1 MTDKMGIKSDLAGRT
16 AIVTG
21 AGRGVGLAIARRFA
35 QGGARVLALDL
46 SEIAPEE
53 LDEGVSYHRVDVS
66 DEAVVEAFFD
76 RVGTLDILV
85 NNAAVVTRQT
95 TVDDLTL
102 AEWNTALAVNLTGAF
117 LMSKHA
123 VPRMRRNGRERGSS
137 IINVASQLGLA
148 ALPNRA
154 AYIATKGA
162 LAAFSRALAVDHGH
176 EGIRVNTLSPG
187 AVATERVLERHGTIE
202 AAEMKMAADYPL
214 GRIARIE
221 DVAEAALFLASDRSR
236 FMTGSNMV
244 VDGGYSAR

>member
-1 MTDKMGIKSDLAGRT
+1 MTDSISNRRELEGLT

-21 AGRGVGLAIARRFA
+21 GGRGVGLAIASRFA
-35 QGGARVLALDL
+35 LEGARVLALDL
-46 SEIAPEE
+46 ADTGPDDIGDNIE
-53 LDEGVSYHRVDVS
+53 YHRVDVS
-66 DEAVVEAFFD
+66 SEPSVTAFFNKL
-76 RVGTLDILV
+76 GTINILV

-95 TVDDLTL
+95 TIDDLDTS
-102 AEWNTALAVNLTGAF
+102 EWNQALAVNLTGAF
-117 LMSKHA
+117 LMAKHA
-123 VPRMRRNGRERGSS
+123 IPLMRRNAAHRGGS
-137 IINVASQLGLA
+137 IINVASQLGVA

-162 LAAFSRALAVDHGH
+162 MIAFSRALAVDHGK

-202 AAEMKMAADYPL
+202 AAEGKMAADYPL

-221 DVAEAALFLASDRSR
+221 EVAEAALFLASGRSG

>member
-1 MTDKMGIKSDLAGRT
+1 MTDSISNRRELEGLT

-21 AGRGVGLAIARRFA
+21 AGRGVGLAIASRFA
-35 QGGARVLALDL
+35 LEGARVLALDL
-46 SEIAPEE
+46 ADTGPDDIGDNVE
-53 LDEGVSYHRVDVS
+53 YHRVDVS
-66 DEAVVEAFFD
+66 SEPSVTAFFNKL
-76 RVGTLDILV
+76 GTINILV

-95 TVDDLTL
+95 TIDDLDTS
-102 AEWNTALAVNLTGAF
+102 EWNQALAVNLTGAF
-117 LMSKHA
+117 LMAKHA
-123 VPRMRRNGRERGSS
+123 IPLMRRNAAHRGGS
-137 IINVASQLGLA
+137 IINVASQLGIA

-162 LAAFSRALAVDHGH
+162 MIAFSRALAVDHGK

-202 AAEMKMAADYPL
+202 AAEGKMAADYPL

-221 DVAEAALFLASDRSR
+221 EVAEAALFLASGRSG